1 MPENLIFISKRIVLN
16 AICRSEN
23 FLWNFEVF
31 VSSQAVSLRCS
42 NEKLFTKHAI
52 LLHILLHIS
61 RTALHKKHLWET
73 ASLFHKF
80 LSIMGN
86 TLYTRYFF
94 LYFLFICIE
103 NELLN
108 LPPRRLLKA
117 DAIPTLFSYIAKGT
131 NKLHGSE
138 KREELSRKKQM
149 SNKWLFVWLDHFR
162 RGVIRTLSNI

>member
-80 LSIMGN
+80 FKYHGK
-86 TLYTRYFF
+86 YFI
-94 LYFLFICIE
+94 YEI
-103 NELLN
+103 
-108 LPPRRLLKA
+108 
-117 DAIPTLFSYIAKGT
+117 LFSLFFIYLYWEWTAEPSTTKTTESRCYSNSIF
-131 NKLHGSE
+131 LHC
-138 KREELSRKKQM
+138 KRYQQTSRKRKTWGAFEEETDEQ
-149 SNKWLFVWLDHFR
+149 
-162 RGVIRTLSNI
+162 